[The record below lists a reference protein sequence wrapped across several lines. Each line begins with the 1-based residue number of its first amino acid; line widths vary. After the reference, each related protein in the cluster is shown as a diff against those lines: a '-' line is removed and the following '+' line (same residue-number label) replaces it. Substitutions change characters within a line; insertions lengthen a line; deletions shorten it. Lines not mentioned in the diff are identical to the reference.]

1 MHKSLLSKF
10 RKPAACLLAA
20 ACLCA
25 PAHALEWT
33 LQQPSLSPTLPP
45 APTFGPPEDVAESFD
60 FMLPQELQAP
70 VYETANVAESAIE
83 DDGVVRVFLKSLG
96 MPANLTLTL
105 DGVYTVENDAGFRF
119 DRGTEIVLSDGG
131 SGCIYLCVGGLTLDM
146 GPALTLTRQASEDEV
161 NGIYIGESEKNTLY
175 KGDLSVSVGD
185 YGGLNAVLAINMEDY
200 LCGVVAYEMSD
211 SWPLEALKAQAVA
224 ARTYAMQRKQHAGNK
239 DYDVVDTTAD
249 QVFKGFDPQYTNVI
263 EAVEATEGIVGTYKG
278 GFATCYYTAS
288 NGGQV
293 AHANDIWGGSGDYG
307 YLEMKDD
314 PYDLENPKSMV
325 SSLKI
330 SADAN
335 ESPALQAMLQE
346 GLVQAAAAQGIN
358 TDGLEFV
365 EIVAVKGVNPPVE
378 GSRMYSGL
386 RFDVIASVPISYY
399 GPAPDDIGMPGAIT
413 QSEAGNAALRGIDYL
428 RRLQAGSP
436 YVQYERREMLD
447 EVFAVELDVYEQI
460 KDGLGLSLNGSD
472 YEMVS
477 TSVVEG
483 GFLIEMR
490 RFGHGVGMSQRG
502 AQVMAGNYD
511 MAFTDILGF
520 YYPGMTLERI
530 VWDTPELV
538 ALEALPDSVGVARP
552 EPTPRPTPAPLPALK
567 DGEYYAAVKLG
578 DASSSLNM
586 RQEPTTQAPV
596 VTLLSNRQRVIVT
609 SDADENGWV
618 SVYTV
623 EASGYVKLEYLVA
636 E

>member
-1 MHKSLLSKF
+1 MHKTLLSKF
-10 RKPAACLLAA
+10 RRAAVCLTAA

-25 PAHALEWT
+25 PAHALEWA
-33 LQQPSLSPTLPP
+33 LVQPTLSPTFPP
-45 APTFGPPEDVAESFD
+45 APTFGMPEATPDSSD
-60 FMLPQELQAP
+60 FVLPQGLQAP
-70 VYETANVAESAIE
+70 VDPADDVAESAIE
-83 DDGVVRVFLKSLG
+83 DDGIVRVFLKSLG
-96 MPANLTLTL
+96 APANLTLTL
-105 DGVYTVENDAGFRF
+105 DGVYTVEHDAGFRF
-119 DRGTEIVLSDGG
+119 ERGTEIVLSDGG
-131 SGCIYLCVGGLTLDM
+131 GCIYLCVGGLTLDV
-146 GPALTLTRQASEDEV
+146 GPSLTLTRQASEDSV
-161 NGIYIGESEKNTLY
+161 NGIYIAESEKDTLY
-175 KGDLSVSVGD
+175 KGDLSVSLAE

-224 ARTYAMQRKQHAGNK
+224 ARTYAMQRKWNAGNK
-239 DYDVVDTTAD
+239 EYDVVDTTAD
-249 QVFKGFDPQYTNVI
+249 QVFKGFDKQYANVI
-263 EAVEATEGIVGTYKG
+263 EAVEATEGIVGTYNG

-314 PYDLENPKSMV
+314 PYDLENPKSLV
-325 SSLKI
+325 TSLKI
-330 SADAN
+330 SADAS

-346 GLVQAAAAQGIN
+346 GLIQAAAAEGIN

-365 EIVAVKGVNPPVE
+365 EIVAIEGVNPPVE
-378 GSRMYSGL
+378 GSRMYEGL
-386 RFDVIASVPISYY
+386 RFDVIASVPVSYY
-399 GPAPDDIGMPGAIT
+399 GPAPDDIGMPGAAT
-413 QSEAGNAALRGIDYL
+413 QNEAGNAALRGIDYL
-428 RRLQAGSP
+428 RRLQEGSP

-447 EVFAVELDVYEQI
+447 KVFSVELDVYEQI

-477 TSVVEG
+477 ANVVEG
-483 GFLIEMR
+483 GFSIEMR

-502 AQVMAGNYD
+502 AQVMAGDYG
-511 MAFTDILGF
+511 MTFTDILSF

-530 VWDTPELV
+530 SWDTPELIE
-538 ALEALPDSVGVARP
+538 LEALPESVGIARP
-552 EPTPRPTPAPLPALK
+552 EPTPKPTPAPLPALK
-567 DGEYYAAVKLG
+567 DGEYYASVKL
-578 DASSSLNM
+578 DDVSSSLNM
-586 RQEPTTQAPV
+586 RQAPTTQAPV
-596 VTLLSNRQRVIVT
+596 VTLLANRQRVIVT
-609 SDADENGWV
+609 GEADENGWV

>member
-1 MHKSLLSKF
+1 MHRTLLSKF
-10 RKPAACLLAA
+10 RRTAAALLAS

-25 PAHALEWT
+25 PAHALEWV
-33 LQQPSLSPTLPP
+33 LQQPALSPTFPP
-45 APTFGPPEDVAESFD
+45 APTFGAPEPTPGAFD
-60 FMLPQELQAP
+60 FVLPQELQAP
-70 VYETANVAESAIE
+70 ADPAGNVAESAIE
-83 DDGVVRVFLKSLG
+83 DDGVLRVFLKSLG
-96 MPANLTLTL
+96 APLNLTLTL
-105 DGVYTVENDAGFRF
+105 DGVYTVEHDAGFRF

-131 SGCIYLCVGGLTLDM
+131 GCIYLCVGGLTLDM
-146 GPALTLTRQASEDEV
+146 GPALTLTRQASGDET
-161 NGIYIGESEKNTLY
+161 NGIYIAESEKNNLY
-175 KGDLSVSVGD
+175 KGDLSVSLAG
-185 YGGLNAVLAINMEDY
+185 YGGLNAVLSINMEDY

-211 SWPLEALKAQAVA
+211 SWPIEALKAQ
-224 ARTYAMQRKQHAGNK
+224 
-239 DYDVVDTTAD
+239 DYDVVDTMAD
-249 QVFKGFDPQYTNVI
+249 QVFKGFDPQYANVI

-325 SSLKI
+325 ASMKV
-330 SADAN
+330 SADAS

-346 GLVQAAAAQGIN
+346 GLVQAAAAEGIN

-365 EIVAVKGVNPPVE
+365 EIVAIEGVDPPVE
-378 GSRMYSGL
+378 GSRMYGSL
-386 RFDVIASVPISYY
+386 RFDVIASVPIAYY
-399 GPAPDDIGMPGAIT
+399 GPAPEDVGMPGPVT

-447 EVFAVELDVYEQI
+447 RVFSVELDVYEQI

-477 TSVVEG
+477 TAVVEG

-502 AQVMAGNYD
+502 AQTMAGSYG

-520 YYPGMTLERI
+520 YYPGMVLERI
-530 VWDTPELV
+530 GWNTPELI
-538 ALEALPDSVGVARP
+538 ALEALPESVGAARP
-552 EPTPRPTPAPLPALK
+552 DPTPKPTPAPLPALK
-567 DGEYYAAVKLG
+567 DGEYYAAVKL
-578 DASSSLNM
+578 DDVSSSLNM
-586 RQEPTTQAPV
+586 RQAPTTQAPV

-609 SDADENGWV
+609 SEADENGWV
-618 SVYTV
+618 SVYTA
-623 EASGYVKLEYLVA
+623 EASGYVKLEYLAA